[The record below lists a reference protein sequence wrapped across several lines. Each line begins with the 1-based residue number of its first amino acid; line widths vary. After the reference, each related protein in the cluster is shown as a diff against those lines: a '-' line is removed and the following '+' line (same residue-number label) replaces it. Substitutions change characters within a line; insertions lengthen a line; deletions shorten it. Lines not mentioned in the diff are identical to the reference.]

1 MKPLSER
8 TETFTDS
15 VIRRMTRIANA
26 CGAINLSQGFPD
38 FDPPEG
44 LTKRL
49 SEVALTGPHQYAITF
64 GAQNF
69 REALS
74 DKQFHFSGLRYDPQ
88 TEIVITCG
96 STEAMMASMMSV
108 CNPGDKVVL
117 FSPFYENYSADTI
130 LCGATPV
137 YVPLSP
143 VDLSFDAD
151 VLESAMKQPGVKAL
165 VLCNPANPSGKV
177 FTREELSVIASLAVK
192 YDLYVIT
199 DEVYEHIVYAPHRHT
214 YISTLSGMFER
225 TIECSSLSK
234 TYSITGWR
242 LGYVLAA
249 APVMDRVKKVHDFLT
264 VGAAAPL
271 MEAAVTALRFD
282 DSYYAGLQAHYT
294 HMRNLFTEGLRNL
307 GLRFSEPQGAYFVL
321 IDISEFG
328 YGSRSSCAGSSAV
341 LDGGKLPD
349 AQFCIDMAQKVGV
362 AAVPGSR
369 FFREPVDHL
378 VRLHFAKKDE
388 TLYEALNRLEGLKK
402 LKR

>member
-1 MKPLSER
+1 MKPLSQR

-38 FDPPEG
+38 FDPPE
-44 LTKRL
+44 
-49 SEVALTGPHQYAITF
+49 ALTRRLAEIAPAGPHQYAITF

-74 DKQFHFSGLRYDPQ
+74 DKQLRFSGLRYDPQ
-88 TEIVITCG
+88 KEIVITCG

-177 FTREELSVIASLAVK
+177 FTREELSIIASLAVK

-199 DEVYEHIVYAPHRHT
+199 DEVYEHIIYAPHRHT
-214 YISTLSGMFER
+214 YISTLPGMFER

-249 APVMDRVKKVHDFLT
+249 EPIMERIKKVHDFLT
-264 VGAAAPL
+264 VGAAHPL
-271 MEAAVTALRFD
+271 QEAALGGLNFGD
-282 DSYYAGLQAHYT
+282 DYYAALQAKYT
-294 HMRNLFTEGLRNL
+294 HMRQLFLDGLERIGIPHNVP
-307 GLRFSEPQGAYFVL
+307 EGAYFIML
-321 IDISEFG
+321 DISEFG
-328 YGSRSSCAGSSAV
+328 YE
-341 LDGGKLPD
+341 DD
-349 AQFCIDMAQKVGV
+349 
-362 AAVPGSR
+362 
-369 FFREPVDHL
+369 
-378 VRLHFAKKDE
+378 
-388 TLYEALNRLEGLKK
+388 LEF
-402 LKR
+402 